1 MFFTCQLARSV
12 TQLMHHIAAHPAVL
26 RDQPLVAGPAVIQG
40 QQAWLSATR
49 PQLRGNLLRERDA
62 VLRWLDNLLEPQ
74 QTQWGT
80 TCGMYSSLS

>member
-12 TQLMHHIAAHPAVL
+12 TQLTHHIAAHPAVL

-49 PQLRGNLLRERDA
+49 
-62 VLRWLDNLLEPQ
+62 
-74 QTQWGT
+74 QTSAQGHSAQGEG
-80 TCGMYSSLS
+80 CGAEVAR